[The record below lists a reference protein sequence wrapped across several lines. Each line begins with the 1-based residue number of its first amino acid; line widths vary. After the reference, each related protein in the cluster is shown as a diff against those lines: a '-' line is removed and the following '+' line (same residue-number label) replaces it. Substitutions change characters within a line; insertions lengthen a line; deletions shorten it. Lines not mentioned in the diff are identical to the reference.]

1 MSVSSTEHVLADVV
15 PATPIRNVLLV
26 IAGAGLVGLSAQLS
40 FSIPLLSPTA
50 FTLQAITVLAVAAA
64 LGAVRGMAAMTLYAG
79 LALLGLPW
87 LTGGSSAFNVDGQL
101 VASFGYS
108 VGFIAAAGAVGFLAQ
123 RGWTRSFVDTA
134 LAMVLGSAIIY
145 GFGVVW
151 LQSALGISWSSAIYT
166 GMSVFLL
173 ADAIKVLIVSAL
185 FPIAWRQLAKADLL
199 QQVDQTTATEK
210 DAEAE
215 DVGTAEQVASAPR
228 PREATYAKATASAAT
243 VPNSGDE
250 DSVIDLTDE
259 NDASLSP
266 VADKESR

>member
-1 MSVSSTEHVLADVV
+1 
-15 PATPIRNVLLV
+15 
-26 IAGAGLVGLSAQLS
+26 
-40 FSIPLLSPTA
+40 
-50 FTLQAITVLAVAAA
+50 
-64 LGAVRGMAAMTLYAG
+64 
-79 LALLGLPW
+79 
-87 LTGGSSAFNVDGQL
+87 
-101 VASFGYS
+101 
-108 VGFIAAAGAVGFLAQ
+108 
-123 RGWTRSFVDTA
+123 
-134 LAMVLGSAIIY
+134 
-145 GFGVVW
+145 
-151 LQSALGISWSSAIYT
+151 
-166 GMSVFLL
+166 MSVFLL

-210 DAEAE
+210 DADAEAE

-228 PREATYAKATASAAT
+228 PREATDAKATASAAT